1 MKHLLEGTRR
11 ETSYR
16 GCTALLHSLKKYEN
30 GCFAPVASGE
40 RGIVAGQADDD
51 ADKQVEVAFD
61 GGGRWDVLLS
71 SISRADP
78 TV

>member
-1 MKHLLEGTRR
+1 M
-11 ETSYR
+11 
-16 GCTALLHSLKKYEN
+16 
-30 GCFAPVASGE
+30 APVASGE